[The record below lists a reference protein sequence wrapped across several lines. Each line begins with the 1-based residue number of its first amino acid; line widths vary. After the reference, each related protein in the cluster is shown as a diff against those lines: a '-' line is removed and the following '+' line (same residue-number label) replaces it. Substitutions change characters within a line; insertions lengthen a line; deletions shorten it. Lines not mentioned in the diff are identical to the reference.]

1 MIHCI
6 STYHHIS
13 VTFLANN
20 GEKHQFFLICIVA
33 RSIMEQNY
41 VVRGLIIVML
51 SSVVSG
57 RYRDYRQAP
66 EDSLVECL
74 FDLEFNDAG
83 KSMLKRFS

>member
-1 MIHCI
+1 
-6 STYHHIS
+6 
-13 VTFLANN
+13 
-20 GEKHQFFLICIVA
+20 
-33 RSIMEQNY
+33 MEQNY

-83 KSMLKRFS
+83 R